1 MLLAAKCA
9 DRSVKER
16 SQAMPL
22 EEKLEVRFSLT
33 KLLIGLLLTV
43 VPISVLGLYSIAQ
56 SQKSLERTIGHYF
69 KTIAEGTAAGTS
81 HFIKDRVV
89 DVVVIAAQPAIID
102 AVVASNRS
110 YQGMTDAAIAAKI
123 EKIDKA
129 WNTPAAD
136 SMLKEMLAT
145 PASRLLRR
153 HHDLDPRILRIT
165 VTDAKGANV
174 AMSHKTLDYY
184 QADEEYWQNIYAQG
198 RGAISVTDILYDE
211 ATKANYL
218 GIGVP
223 VVEEGSGQF
232 IGTLDALVDVS
243 SVFPIVNEVQI
254 GSTGRTI
261 LVKDDGTVISAP
273 NVNLSMKLKSDEYAA
288 LGEALRTSEGRE
300 VGYVVADIRRSGQNL
315 IGFADTGLKQDY
327 GKLGWIILVCQNT
340 SEAFAPIRTV
350 ERLIA
355 FMSLLGLIMVIMV
368 AAWFAL
374 HRKRPM
380 TEIGDLRTER
390 EGGAVGG
397 RT

>member
-1 MLLAAKCA
+1 
-9 DRSVKER
+9 
-16 SQAMPL
+16 MPL
-22 EEKLEVRFSLT
+22 EEKLEVRFSPP

-43 VPISVLGLYSIAQ
+43 VPISVLGLYSISQ
-56 SQKSLERTIGHYF
+56 SRKSMERTIGYYF
-69 KTIAEGTAAGTS
+69 KTMAESTAAATS
-81 HFIKDRVV
+81 HFIRDRVV
-89 DVVVIAAQPAIID
+89 DVGGIAAQPAIID

-129 WNTPAAD
+129 WNTPAAE
-136 SMLKEMLAT
+136 SIVKEMLAT
-145 PASRLLRR
+145 PASHLLRR
-153 HHDLDPRILRIT
+153 DHDLDPRILRIT

-211 ATKANYL
+211 ATKSNYL

-223 VVEEGSGQF
+223 VFEEGSSQF

-243 SVFPIVNEVQI
+243 SVFPIVNQVQI
-254 GSTGRTI
+254 GPTGRTI

-273 NVNLSMKLKSDEYAA
+273 HANLAMKLKADEYAA
-288 LGEALRTSEGRE
+288 VEEALKTSQGRE
-300 VGYVVADIRRSGQNL
+300 VGYLVADIRRSGQNL
-315 IGFADTGLKQDY
+315 IGFADTGLKRDY
-327 GKLGWIILVCQNT
+327 GKLGWIILVSQNT

-350 ERLIA
+350 ERLIT
-355 FMSLLGLIMVIMV
+355 FMSLLGLVMVTMV

-374 HRKRPM
+374 HRKQPL
-380 TEIGDLRTER
+380 TEIGHLPTER
-390 EGGAVGG
+390 GSGAAGG

>member
-1 MLLAAKCA
+1 
-9 DRSVKER
+9 
-16 SQAMPL
+16 MPP
-22 EEKLEVRFSLT
+22 EEKLEFRVSPR
-33 KLLIGLLLTV
+33 KLLIGLLITV
-43 VPISVLGLYSIAQ
+43 VPISVLGLYSISQ

-69 KTIAEGTAAGTS
+69 KTVAEGTAGATS
-81 HFIKDRVV
+81 RFIKDRVV
-89 DVVVIAAQPAIID
+89 DVAMIAAQSAIID

-110 YQGMTDAAIAAKI
+110 YQGMPDAAIAAKI
-123 EKIDKA
+123 EKIDKS
-129 WNTPAAD
+129 WNTPAAEGTV
-136 SMLKEMLAT
+136 KEMLAS

-153 HHDLDPRILRIT
+153 DHELDPRILRIT

-174 AMSHKTLDYY
+174 AMSHKTIDYY

-198 RGAISVTDILYDE
+198 RGAVSVTDILYDE
-211 ATKANYL
+211 ASKANYL

-243 SVFPIVNEVQI
+243 SVFPIVNQVQI

-261 LVKDDGTVISAP
+261 LVKSDGTVISAP
-273 NVNLSMKLKSDEYAA
+273 DVNLSMRLKSDEYGAA
-288 LGEALRTSEGRE
+288 AEALRTAQGRE

-327 GKLGWIILVCQNT
+327 SKLGWIILVSQNT

-355 FMSLLGLIMVIMV
+355 FMSLLGLVMVIMV

-374 HRKRPM
+374 HRKQPI
-380 TEIGDLRTER
+380 TEIGDLRAER
-390 EGGAVGG
+390 GSGAAGG
-397 RT
+397 RM

>member
-1 MLLAAKCA
+1 
-9 DRSVKER
+9 
-16 SQAMPL
+16 MPL
-22 EEKLEVRFSLT
+22 EDKLEVRVSPR
-33 KLLIGLLLTV
+33 KLLIGLLITV
-43 VPISVLGLYSIAQ
+43 VPISVLGLYSISQ

-69 KTIAEGTAAGTS
+69 KTVAESTAGSTS
-81 HFIKDRVV
+81 RFIKDRVV
-89 DVVVIAAQPAIID
+89 DVAMIAAQPAIID
-102 AVVASNRS
+102 AVAASNRS
-110 YQGMTDAAIAAKI
+110 YQGMPDAAIAAKI
-123 EKIDKA
+123 EKIDKS
-129 WNTPAAD
+129 WNTPTAEATV
-136 SMLKEMLAT
+136 KEMLAT
-145 PASRLLRR
+145 PASRLQRR
-153 HHDLDPRILRIT
+153 DHELDPRILRIT

-198 RGAISVTDILYDE
+198 RGAVSVTDILYDE
-211 ATKANYL
+211 ASKANYL

-223 VVEEGSGQF
+223 VVEEGTGQF

-243 SVFPIVNEVQI
+243 SVFPIVNQVQI

-261 LVKDDGTVISAP
+261 LVKSDGTVISAP
-273 NVNLSMKLKSDEYAA
+273 DVNLSMKLKSDEYGAVE
-288 LGEALRTSEGRE
+288 GALRTSQGRE

-327 GKLGWIILVCQNT
+327 SKLGWIILVSQNT

-355 FMSLLGLIMVIMV
+355 FMSLLGLVMVIMV

-374 HRKRPM
+374 HRKQPI

-390 EGGAVGG
+390 GSGAAGG
-397 RT
+397 RM